1 MKGEIQMETTLHF
14 AQNADAGTEESYLI
28 ETAALMKFAD
38 EIGIS

>member
-1 MKGEIQMETTLHF
+1 MPCIGWLGLKILPAEKWAELMH
-14 AQNADAGTEESYLI
+14 I